1 MSSLLR
7 YDCENSKWKNRSH
20 GYSLFPLVNLLQL
33 QLHLSCARFM
43 LRLLKVLLH
52 FEYQEG
58 KNGHQR

>member
-1 MSSLLR
+1 MVAKTLNGR
-7 YDCENSKWKNRSH
+7 IK
-20 GYSLFPLVNLLQL
+20 GMVSLFPLVNLLQI

-52 FEYQEG
+52 FEFQEG